1 MAGKQ
6 RQYDYQCLS
15 CEQYFDLIRDE
26 DDRYAEVTCPHCAA
40 VSDGAKAKRILSAA
54 SIQYAKGKSKGRMNN
69 SRY

>member
-26 DDRYAEVTCPHCAA
+26 DDRYNEVTCPHCEA

-54 SIQYAKGKSKGRMNN
+54 SIHYAQGKIKGNMTSRGR
-69 SRY
+69 